1 MCELLELYPTN
12 YEIINT
18 KDRITVDLIK
28 DGEEFLKKF
37 DINQDFIL
45 DTVSLVYRYLR
56 IKEKIPHNLFK
67 FFIAAYYIVQ
77 RHPFAFPAHD
87 KKKDFCDKFSLQIS
101 SLEYCVDNI
110 TSTLGYI
117 KIFDDMNFPYFIDPK
132 RDLSLNIIKNIVKS
146 KIDASMMKFLLYNQ
160 PINSQILTEELVCD
174 IVFEHKAFPEEL
186 FRQLYE
192 IIATLVDEEFTDYNE
207 YAVLQQKYFI

>member
-1 MCELLELYPTN
+1 MLELYPTN
-12 YEIINT
+12 YEILNT
-18 KDRITVDLIK
+18 KDRITVDFIK
-28 DGEEFLKKF
+28 DGEEFLKQF

-45 DTVSLVYRYLR
+45 DTVSLIYRYLR
-56 IKEKIPHNLFK
+56 IKEKIPHNLYK
-67 FFIAAYYIVQ
+67 FFIAAYYVVT

-101 SLEYCVDNI
+101 SLEYCVENI

-117 KIFDDMNFPYFIDPK
+117 KIFDDMNFPYFIDPE
-132 RDLSLNIIKNIVKS
+132 RDLSLSIIKNIVKS
-146 KIDASMMKFLLYNQ
+146 KIDASMMKFLLYNR
-160 PINSQILTEELVCD
+160 PINSQILTEELACD

>member
-1 MCELLELYPTN
+1 MLELYPIN

-28 DGEEFLKKF
+28 DGEEFLKQF
-37 DINQDFIL
+37 EINQDFML
-45 DTVSLVYRYLR
+45 DTVSLIYKYLR
-56 IKEKIPHNLFK
+56 IKEKIPHNLYK
-67 FFIAAYYIVQ
+67 FFIAAYYIVT

-101 SLEYCVDNI
+101 SLEYCVNKI

-117 KIFDDMNFPYFIDPK
+117 KILDDMNFPYFIDPK
-132 RDLSLNIIKNIVKS
+132 RDLSLSIIKNIVKS
-146 KIDASMMKFLLYNQ
+146 KIEASMMKFLLYNR

-192 IIATLVDEEFTDYNE
+192 IVASLVDEEFTDYNE

>member
-1 MCELLELYPTN
+1 MLELYPTN

-101 SLEYCVDNI
+101 SLEYCVYNI

-146 KIDASMMKFLLYNQ
+146 KIDASMMKFLLYNR

-192 IIATLVDEEFTDYNE
+192 IVSNLVEEEFTDYNE
-207 YAVLQQKYFI
+207 YEMLQQKYFI

>member
-1 MCELLELYPTN
+1 MLELYTTN
-12 YEIINT
+12 YEITNT

-56 IKEKIPHNLFK
+56 IKEKIPHNLYK
-67 FFIAAYYIVQ
+67 FFIAAYYIVT

-87 KKKDFCDKFSLQIS
+87 KKKGFCDKFSLQMS
-101 SLEYCVDNI
+101 SLEYCVDKI

-117 KIFDDMNFPYFIDPK
+117 KILDDMNFPYFIDPK
-132 RDLSLNIIKNIVKS
+132 RDLSLNMIKNIVKS
-146 KIDASMMKFLLYNQ
+146 KIEASMMKFLLYNR

-174 IVFEHKAFPEEL
+174 ITFEHKAFPEEL

-192 IIATLVDEEFTDYNE
+192 IVATLVDEEFTDYNE

>member
-1 MCELLELYPTN
+1 MLELYPAN

-18 KDRITVDLIK
+18 KDRITIDLIK
-28 DGEEFLKKF
+28 DGEDFLKQF
-37 DINQDFIL
+37 DVNQDFIV
-45 DTVSLVYRYLR
+45 DTVSIVYRYLR
-56 IKEKIPHNLFK
+56 IKNKVPHNLYK
-67 FFIAAYYIVQ
+67 FFIAAYYVVT

-101 SLEYCVDNI
+101 SLEYCVDKI

-117 KIFDDMNFPYFIDPK
+117 KILDDMNFPYFIDPK
-132 RDLSLNIIKNIVKS
+132 RDLSLSIIKNIVKS
-146 KIDASMMKFLLYNQ
+146 KIDASMMKFLLYNR

-174 IVFEHKAFPEEL
+174 IVYEHKAFPEEL

-192 IIATLVDEEFTDYNE
+192 IVATLVDEEFTDYDE